1 MKPPPSLR
9 RSRRRRLP
17 AAPDKLPIAKLK
29 LPAGFNIEVYAAG
42 IANARSLA
50 EGDKGTVFVGS
61 RLVDNVY
68 AIVNKD
74 GKRSVKVI
82 ASGLY
87 RPNGVAFK
95 NGTLYI
101 AELSKIS
108 KIDKVEDNLDN
119 PPKPTMIYDNLPKD
133 EAHGWKFIGIGP
145 DNKLYVPVG
154 QPGNNVLH
162 DDAHGQ
168 IRRINLDGSGAEVIA
183 RGVRNTVG
191 FDWNPETKQLYFT
204 DNGRDWMSEDVPE
217 DELNRITKVGEHF
230 GAPYCLQGNI
240 VDPEFGWGKSC
251 SDYTA
256 PVGLMGPHTAAL
268 GMRFYTGNMF
278 PKAYKNAIIVARHG
292 SWNRSK
298 KVGGDVVVVKLN
310 KDGTVKSMEPFI
322 TGFLENN
329 KLYRPAGRRDADEG
343 RLAAGLR
350 RLERRGL
357 SRHLR
362 QAEGRGAVSA
372 SRHCGRS
379 DASRDQITDTCD
391 AWLRRLRIAAYDV
404 RARPPMRKII
414 AALAFALDRILRGA
428 PRRSQERAAPCLACH
443 GEEGQSETENTPSLG
458 GQQAPYALIQLF
470 MFREKLRDVRA
481 DERDGEAAHRRRSA
495 HLFRFHRQTAEAGAA
510 GRAPAIPRGCSAR
523 QALAQQHRCNTCH
536 NTDFSGKDN
545 VPRIANQRED
555 YLDKTLREY
564 KDNSRHGYDGTM
576 ADVMEPVTPEQIGD
590 LAYYLA
596 RVH

>member
-1 MKPPPSLR
+1 MMSYSSAPRSLLLAGAFFGALTLNAAAQQPAAPPAAGAAPAAAAPLPPGSPLIGRPAESEAAAKLAPVAPPPLA
-9 RSRRRRLP
+9 

-29 LPAGFNIEVYAAG
+29 VPAGFNIEVYAAG

-61 RLVDNVY
+61 RLLDKVTAV
-68 AIVNKD
+68 INKD

-108 KIDKVEDNLDN
+108 KIDKIEDNLDN

-162 DDAHGQ
+162 SDAHGQ

-204 DNGRDWMSEDVPE
+204 DNGRDWMSEDVPQ

-256 PVGLMGPHTAAL
+256 PVALLGPHSASL
-268 GMRFYTGNMF
+268 GMRFYTGSMF
-278 PKAYKNAIIVARHG
+278 PKSYKNAIIVARHG

-298 KVGGDVVVVKLN
+298 KVGGDLMVVKLN
-310 KDGTVKSMEPFI
+310 KDGSVKSTEPFL
-322 TGFLENN
+322 TGFLEDN
-329 KLYRPAGRRDADEG
+329 KYIGRPVDVLQLKDGSLLVSDDWNGAVYRITYGKQK
-343 RLAAGLR
+343 LAAG
-350 RLERRGL
+350 
-357 SRHLR
+357 
-362 QAEGRGAVSA
+362 
-372 SRHCGRS
+372 
-379 DASRDQITDTCD
+379 
-391 AWLRRLRIAAYDV
+391 
-404 RARPPMRKII
+404 K
-414 AALAFALDRILRGA
+414 
-428 PRRSQERAAPCLACH
+428 
-443 GEEGQSETENTPSLG
+443 
-458 GQQAPYALIQLF
+458 
-470 MFREKLRDVRA
+470 
-481 DERDGEAAHRRRSA
+481 
-495 HLFRFHRQTAEAGAA
+495 
-510 GRAPAIPRGCSAR
+510 
-523 QALAQQHRCNTCH
+523 
-536 NTDFSGKDN
+536 
-545 VPRIANQRED
+545 
-555 YLDKTLREY
+555 
-564 KDNSRHGYDGTM
+564 
-576 ADVMEPVTPEQIGD
+576 
-590 LAYYLA
+590 
-596 RVH
+596 